1 MLACSLARTDFASDS
16 ARPSSASVPPTTG
29 RPIVTSSVVSTS
41 PVSVLASS
49 RTVHRIRPALVVRPQ
64 PGQSARDRQAA
75 CPRFLTLPGSDR
87 TPSPGAIDLAAGAN
101 HPVQVAVANQIA
113 TPPATALKV
122 AGPGVGLWAIEIPT
136 RSSASSATPQ

>member
-1 MLACSLARTDFASDS
+1 MVACSLARTAFASDS

-29 RPIVTSSVVSTS
+29 RPIVTSSVVSPS

-75 CPRFLTLPGSDR
+75 CPRFLTLPEQITLEAERGQPRQRWQDARSVIR
-87 TPSPGAIDLAAGAN
+87 VGRMQLEIEQRAVL
-101 HPVQVAVANQIA
+101 VADDEELD
-113 TPPATALKV
+113 ALD
-122 AGPGVGLWAIEIPT
+122 
-136 RSSASSATPQ
+136 Q